1 MKKTL
6 IRLAIVLAVSVTTV
20 CCGGYNSS
28 SYTSQRPS
36 KLAFRAFVSNP
47 LFPGGGG
54 NNPVVNIIDATKDVL
69 STTTISMSGAQ
80 GGLMAV
86 SADLR
91 YTIVVSPPGRISVI
105 DNTTEGALSTG
116 GSSVPTISLPGLTES
131 VVISQDS
138 KTAYAAVPQAEV
150 LGQPPGA
157 VVMMNLTTASV
168 QATVPV
174 PAAHFLALSKDGNRL
189 LVFSDNSNSISVINT
204 PLIGTNENP
213 VQLVGGFD
221 RPVWGIFADSATAY
235 IFNCGA
241 ECPGGVAAG
250 VTTFDVN
257 SLLPGTT
264 VAVSAATYGLL
275 NGGTLYV
282 AGTPPQTAC
291 AGGTAATTCG
301 TLNIVDVGSMRV
313 MNPNPVLITDGYHN
327 RMELGSN
334 GRLFVGA
341 RSCTSINNAGG
352 EVRGCLSI
360 FNSNTSKVVFPPQIG
375 DATGM
380 TPIPGRDVVYV
391 CVGGVFQIYD
401 TTTDQL
407 LVQVPRTI
415 DVVGYTIDVKV
426 VDPPP
431 G

>member
-1 MKKTL
+1 MKKAL
-6 IRLAIVLAVSVTTV
+6 ISLVVLAAASVTIV
-20 CCGGYNSS
+20 SCGGYNNSA
-28 SYTSQRPS
+28 YTSQRPS

-54 NNPVVNIIDATKDVL
+54 NNPVVNIINATKDVL
-69 STTTISMSGAQ
+69 SLSTINLSGAQ

-86 SADLR
+86 SPDLR
-91 YTIVVSPPGRISVI
+91 YTIVVSPPGRISII
-105 DNTTEGALSTG
+105 DNNTEGASSTG
-116 GSSVPTISLPGLTES
+116 GSSVSIISLPGLTES
-131 VVISQDS
+131 VVISGDS

-150 LGQPPGA
+150 FGQPPGA
-157 VVMMNLTTASV
+157 VVKMNLTTASV
-168 QATVPV
+168 LATVPV

-189 LVFSDNSNSISVINT
+189 LAFSDNSNSISVINT

-241 ECPGGVAAG
+241 ECPGGTAAG
-250 VTTFDVN
+250 VTTFDLNNLVPE
-257 SLLPGTT
+257 ST
-264 VAVSAATYGLL
+264 VAVSAATFGFL

-282 AGTPPQTAC
+282 AGTPLQTAC
-291 AGGTAATTCG
+291 GGGTAATTCG
-301 TLNIVDVGSMRV
+301 TLNLIDVGAMRV
-313 MNPNPVLITDGYHN
+313 TNPNPILITDGYHN
-327 RMELGSN
+327 RMEMGAN
-334 GRLFVGA
+334 GRLFIGA

-360 FNSNTSKVVFPPQIG
+360 FNSNTSKVIVPPQIG
-375 DATGM
+375 DATGIA
-380 TPIPGRDVVYV
+380 PIPGREVVYV
-391 CVGGVFQIYD
+391 CEGGVFQIFD

-407 LVQVPRTI
+407 LVQVPRAI

-431 G
+431 S